1 MGEQHLNPLSFA
13 ARLFECFGL
22 GQGAGNV
29 ARLFV
34 DAARGRAERRLW
46 AALHLERAASTVG
59 CTGEITKRL
68 AIDHR
73 AGRRQ
78 KLACRADI
86 DVALFVEGEVF
97 RLKVPSSRFDLS
109 MTGMCGLMSLSLTSQ
124 LRFVPEP

>member
-13 ARLFECFGL
+13 ARLFERL
-22 GQGAGNV
+22 GPGQRAGNV

-34 DAARGRAERRLW
+34 DAARDRAERHLW
-46 AALHLERAASTVG
+46 TALHLERAASTVR

-78 KLACRADI
+78 NLPA
-86 DVALFVEGEVF
+86 GQ
-97 RLKVPSSRFDLS
+97 
-109 MTGMCGLMSLSLTSQ
+109 T
-124 LRFVPEP
+124 

>member
-13 ARLFECFGL
+13 AGLFERFGL
-22 GQGAGNV
+22 GQSAGNV

-34 DAARGRAERRLW
+34 DAARDRAERRLW
-46 AALHLERAASTVG
+46 TALYLKRAVTTVG
-59 CTGEITKRL
+59 CAGEITKRL

-97 RLKVPSSRFDLS
+97 PTEGAIFALGFIDDRDMRLDVFVVDEPIEVLS
-109 MTGMCGLMSLSLTSQ
+109 
-124 LRFVPEP
+124 

>member
-13 ARLFECFGL
+13 ARLFERFGL
-22 GQGAGNV
+22 GQRAGNV

-34 DAARGRAERRLW
+34 DAARDRAERRLW
-46 AALHLERAASTVG
+46 AALYLERAALTVG

-97 RLKVPSSRFDLS
+97 PTEGAIFALRLVDDWDVRLDV
-109 MTGMCGLMSLSLTSQ
+109 
-124 LRFVPEP
+124 FVVDELIEVRS

>member
-34 DAARGRAERRLW
+34 DAARGRAERRFW

-97 RLKVPSSRFDLS
+97 PTEGAIFALRLVDDWDVRLDV
-109 MTGMCGLMSLSLTSQ
+109 
-124 LRFVPEP
+124 FVVDELIEVRS